1 MPPGSRR
8 PPRTRASSGSASLAR
23 PERAPFPR
31 SRRRRA
37 APSHGR
43 RACTRRPGARLLRRS
58 RGRWCPA
65 RRAGAGSGRAAG
77 AGRRGSRRRRG
88 RGRSDRPRAAGD
100 RALRR
105 AAGLPGRRVAS
116 RRWRA
121 WATLTMQGCPMPAL
135 RILDDR
141 QRELIFLRPP
151 RRIVSLVP
159 SETQSVLALGAGD
172 RLVGRTRYCD
182 APESVPLVGGT
193 KDVDVE
199 AVARL
204 RPELILA
211 NQEENSRVHLEQLA
225 QLGLPLFVSFPK
237 TVAEGLAHLGRLAK
251 VLEVDAR
258 DLLRR
263 GYGAVQEAEAA
274 LGKRGMLRAFVPIWM
289 DPLMTVNGQTYLSD
303 ALRLGGGENVFAER
317 QRLYPLAADLGQA
330 VPLPAG
336 TRDTRYP
343 RVALDEVVK
352 RAPRIVLLPDEP
364 HPFSERDA
372 EVFRAAL
379 PPGTKVV
386 RCGGRDF
393 SWYGAQ
399 SVEGVPRLRALIDSL
414 R

>member
-1 MPPGSRR
+1 MKG
-8 PPRTRASSGSASLAR
+8 
-23 PERAPFPR
+23 
-31 SRRRRA
+31 
-37 APSHGR
+37 
-43 RACTRRPGARLLRRS
+43 
-58 RGRWCPA
+58 
-65 RRAGAGSGRAAG
+65 
-77 AGRRGSRRRRG
+77 
-88 RGRSDRPRAAGD
+88 RPR
-100 RALRR
+100 
-105 AAGLPGRRVAS
+105 
-116 RRWRA
+116 
-121 WATLTMQGCPMPAL
+121 PAL
-135 RILDDR
+135 RPPAAR
-141 QRELIFLRPP
+141 RRECFSRPPP

-159 SETQSVLALGAGD
+159 SEPQSVLARGAGD
-172 RLVGRTRYCD
+172 RLLGRTRYCD
-182 APESVPLVGGT
+182 APGSLPLVGGT
-193 KDVDVE
+193 KDVDVD

-263 GYGAVQEAEAA
+263 GYAAVQEAESA
-274 LGKRGMLRAFVPIWM
+274 LRKRRPLRAFVPVWM
-289 DPLMTVNGQTYLSD
+289 DPLMTVNGQTYMSD

-317 QRLYPLAADLGQA
+317 QRLSPLAADLGQA
-330 VPLPAG
+330 VPRPAG

-386 RCGGRDF
+386 RCGGRGF
-393 SWYGAQ
+393 SLYGGA
-399 SVEGVPRLRALIDSL
+399 SVGGGPRLRALSASL
-414 R
+414 RGSAASPSRRSCL

>member
-1 MPPGSRR
+1 
-8 PPRTRASSGSASLAR
+8 
-23 PERAPFPR
+23 
-31 SRRRRA
+31 
-37 APSHGR
+37 
-43 RACTRRPGARLLRRS
+43 
-58 RGRWCPA
+58 
-65 RRAGAGSGRAAG
+65 
-77 AGRRGSRRRRG
+77 
-88 RGRSDRPRAAGD
+88 
-100 RALRR
+100 
-105 AAGLPGRRVAS
+105 
-116 RRWRA
+116 
-121 WATLTMQGCPMPAL
+121 MPAL
-135 RILDDR
+135 RIVDDR

-159 SETQSVLALGAGD
+159 SDTLNVIALGAGD

-193 KDVDVE
+193 KDADVE
-199 AVARL
+199 AMARL
-204 RPELILA
+204 QPELILA
-211 NQEENSRVHLEQLA
+211 NQEENSRAHLEQIA

-258 DLLRR
+258 DLVRR
-263 GYGAVQEAEAA
+263 GYAAVREAEVA
-274 LGKRGMLRAFVPIWM
+274 LGERGPLRAFVPIWM
-289 DPLMTVNGQTYLSD
+289 DPLMTVNAQTYMSD

-330 VPLPAG
+330 VPRPAG

-343 RVALDEVVK
+343 RVTLDEVVK

-379 PPGTKVV
+379 PPGTRVV